1 MSSTQDRLHALDA
14 VRAFAL
20 LVGIAFHAAFS
31 FIPGLPPGLW
41 AMKDVSPS
49 QALDVF
55 AFVTHIFRMSLFFF
69 IAGFF
74 ARMLLEKNGTRGF
87 WANRLKRILVPLLVG
102 WIVTFPLIAVA
113 WSMGMTKMFGAAV
126 SATPPALPTIFG
138 WFPIAHLWFLM
149 VLLQLYVCLLVV
161 RWAVN
166 AVDRNGKLR
175 AMADGTVRGL
185 LNGYWA
191 PFLLGVPLAVCLY
204 TLPAWTYW
212 VGIPAP
218 DQTYLPKLTPLVGY
232 GTAMGLGWLVHRQ
245 KDVLGSIQQ
254 RWIGHLLI
262 AAAATV
268 ATVFILMRHE
278 FAPAVPGG
286 ERLAFVA
293 CFTVALWGWVIGL
306 TGLSLDKL
314 SGFSAVRRYLAD
326 SSYWLYLAHLP
337 VVAGIQVWVGK
348 WNLHWSLK
356 FPFVVMVTLA
366 ILLVTYHFLVRP
378 SFIGTVLNGRKIPI
392 RKRASAPL
400 AMASGASV
408 AVPNVVSTSEPSAGG
423 AQVAELL
430 GASKSYGKTLALD
443 DVSLQVKRGELL
455 AVLGPNGAGKSTAIA
470 LWLGLIEPDK
480 GTASLMGGL
489 PSNVDCRRRVGVM
502 MQEVEIH
509 KQLKVR
515 ELIALTASYYRDPLS
530 VDETLKLTRT
540 VDLADR
546 NYSKLSGG
554 QKRKVQFALAVCGKP
569 ELLFLDEPTAGLDV
583 EAREVIWT
591 TIRDMLVQGCS
602 IVLTTH
608 YLEEAETLADRVVVL
623 AKSRVIA
630 SGSVD
635 EMRALVSRRRVDCE
649 SRVSAE
655 EIRSWPGVTE
665 VIRDE
670 QKLHI
675 TAIDAEDVVRRLL
688 AADQNLRKLEVRQA
702 GLTEAFSQLTKE
714 AA

>member
-41 AMKDVSPS
+41 AIKDVSPS
-49 QALDVF
+49 ATLDVA
-55 AFVTHIFRMSLFFF
+55 AFVSHIFRMSLFFF

-74 ARMLLEKNGTRGF
+74 ARMLVERNGTRGF
-87 WANRLKRILVPLLVG
+87 WANRLKRILVPLVVG
-102 WIVTFPLIAVA
+102 WVVTFPLIAVA
-113 WSMGMTKMFGAAV
+113 WTMGMRKMLGAAAA
-126 SATPPALPTIFG
+126 ATPPALPAIFG
-138 WFPIAHLWFLM
+138 WFPIAHLWFLL
-149 VLLQLYVCLLVV
+149 VLLQLYVCLLVL

-166 AVDRNGKLR
+166 AVAGNGKLH
-175 AMADGTVRGL
+175 AMADATVRGL

-191 PFLLGVPLAVCLY
+191 PFVLGVPLALCLY

-212 VGIPAP
+212 AGIPAP
-218 DQTYLPKLTPLVGY
+218 DQTWLPKLTPLVGY

-245 KDVLGSIQQ
+245 KELLASIQQ
-254 RWIGHLLI
+254 RWIGHLAI
-262 AAAATV
+262 GVVATV
-268 ATVFILMRHE
+268 ATVLIMMRHE
-278 FAPAVPGG
+278 FAPAVPGT
-286 ERLAFVA
+286 ERAVFVA
-293 CFTVALWGWVIGL
+293 CFTIALWGWVIGL
-306 TGLSLDKL
+306 TGLALARL
-314 SGFSAVRRYLAD
+314 SGFGAVRRYLAD
-326 SSYWLYLAHLP
+326 SSYWLYLMHLP
-337 VVAGIQVWVGK
+337 LVAALQVWVGK
-348 WNLHWSLK
+348 WNLHWSVK
-356 FPFVVMVTLA
+356 YPFVVLSALA

-378 SFIGTVLNGRKIPI
+378 SFIGAVLNGNRIPI
-392 RKRASAPL
+392 WKRAPATAPAAAEAL
-400 AMASGASV
+400 ALNTVAGPDSPTSG
-408 AVPNVVSTSEPSAGG
+408 T
-423 AQVAELL
+423 QVAELI
-430 GASKSYGKTLALD
+430 GASRSYGKTLALD

-455 AVLGPNGAGKSTAIA
+455 AVLGPNGAGKTTAIA

-480 GTASLMGGL
+480 GTVSLMGGL
-489 PSNVDCRRRVGVM
+489 PSDVDCRRRVGVM
-502 MQEVEIH
+502 MQEVEIS

-515 ELIALTASYYRDPLS
+515 ELIALTASYYPNPLS
-530 VDETLKLTRT
+530 VNETLELTRT
-540 VDLADR
+540 TDLADR

-554 QKRKVQFALAVCGKP
+554 QKRKVQFALAVCGRP
-569 ELLFLDEPTAGLDV
+569 ELMFLDEPTAGLDLQ
-583 EAREVIWT
+583 ARETMWA
-591 TIRDMLVQGCS
+591 TIRDMLVSGCS

-608 YLEEAETLADRVVVL
+608 YLEEAEALADRVVVL
-623 AKSRVIA
+623 ARSRVIA

-635 EMRALVSRRRVDCE
+635 EMRALVSRKQINCE
-649 SRVSAE
+649 SRTSAE

-702 GLTEAFSQLTKE
+702 GLTEAFAQLTKE